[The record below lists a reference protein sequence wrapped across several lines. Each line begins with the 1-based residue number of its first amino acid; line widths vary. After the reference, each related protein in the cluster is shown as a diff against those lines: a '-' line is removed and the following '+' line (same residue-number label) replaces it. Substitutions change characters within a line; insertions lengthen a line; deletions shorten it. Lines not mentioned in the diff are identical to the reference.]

1 MQRHSF
7 PVVTTD
13 ALGRRLRVD
22 APPKRIVSLVPSQ
35 TELLADLGLGT
46 RVIGVTRFC
55 VHPEDW
61 REEKTVVGGT
71 KQLNNDTVQALTPD
85 LVLANKEEN
94 TPAMV
99 EALDAL
105 APVYVSDVAT
115 LPDALGMIRAVGRLT
130 GTAPRA
136 DALAAEIDAAF
147 AALPPAPP
155 LRVAYLIWRAPY
167 MSVGGDTFIHA
178 MLRRA
183 GFVNAFADQQRY
195 PEVTLD
201 DLRALRLDAVLLAS
215 EPFPFGRPRFAE
227 EVREALPHTRVE
239 VVDGELFSWYGS
251 RLLQAPSYF
260 TALRER
266 LPGAAAS

>member
-1 MQRHSF
+1 MDRHAF

-35 TELLADLGLGT
+35 TELLADLGLGK
-46 RVIGVTRFC
+46 RVVGITRFC
-55 VHPEDW
+55 VHPEAW
-61 REEKTVVGGT
+61 RQEKTVVGGT
-71 KQLNNDTVQALTPD
+71 KQLSDDTVQALAPD

-99 EALDAL
+99 EALDAI

-115 LPDALGMIRAVGRLT
+115 LQDALGMIRSVGRLT
-130 GTAPRA
+130 GTTPRA
-136 DALAAEIDAAF
+136 DALASEIDAAF
-147 AALPPAPP
+147 AALPAAPP

-195 PEVTLD
+195 PEVTLQ
-201 DLRALRLDAVLLAS
+201 DLGALNLDAVLLAS
-215 EPFPFGRPRFAE
+215 EPFPFNRPRFAD
-227 EVREALPHTRVE
+227 EVREALPHTQVQ

-251 RLLQAPSYF
+251 RLLQAPSYVTSLRARLSDA
-260 TALRER
+260 TA
-266 LPGAAAS
+266 

>member
-1 MQRHSF
+1 MDRHAF

-13 ALGRRLRVD
+13 ALGRRLCVD
-22 APPKRIVSLVPSQ
+22 APPERIVSLVPSQ
-35 TELLADLGLGT
+35 TEVLADLGLDEQ
-46 RVIGVTRFC
+46 VVGVTRFC

-61 REEKTVVGGT
+61 RDEKTVVGGT
-71 KQLNNDTVQALTPD
+71 KQLSNGTIQALAPD

-99 EALDAL
+99 EALDAM

-115 LPDALGMIRAVGRLT
+115 LADALGMIRAVGRLT

-136 DALAAEIDAAF
+136 DALASEIDAAF
-147 AALPPAPP
+147 AALPSAPP

-178 MLRRA
+178 MLRHA

-195 PEVTLD
+195 PEVTLQ
-201 DLRALRLDAVLLAS
+201 DLGALNLDAVLLAS
-215 EPFPFGRPRFAE
+215 EPFPFDRPRFAE
-227 EVREALPHTRVE
+227 EVREALPHTQVQ

-251 RLLQAPSYF
+251 RLLRAPSYF
-260 TALRER
+260 TSLRAR
-266 LPGAAAS
+266 LTDAPS

>member
-1 MQRHSF
+1 MDRHAF

-35 TELLADLGLGT
+35 TELLADLGLSD
-46 RVIGVTRFC
+46 RVVGITRFC
-55 VHPEDW
+55 VHPEGW
-61 REEKTVVGGT
+61 RNEKTVVGGT
-71 KQLNNDTVQALTPD
+71 KQLSDDAIEALAPD

-99 EALDAL
+99 EALDAI

-115 LPDALGMIRAVGRLT
+115 LPDALGMIRSVGRLT
-130 GTAPRA
+130 GTTPRA
-136 DALAAEIDAAF
+136 DALASEIDAAF
-147 AALPPAPP
+147 AALPAAPP

-195 PEVTLD
+195 PEVTLQ
-201 DLRALRLDAVLLAS
+201 DLGALNLDAVLLAS
-215 EPFPFGRPRFAE
+215 EPFPFDRPRFAD
-227 EVREALPHTRVE
+227 EVREALPHTQVQ

-260 TALRER
+260 TSLRAR
-266 LPGAAAS
+266 LTEAAS

>member
-1 MQRHSF
+1 MDRHAF

-35 TELLADLGLGT
+35 TELLADLGLDELVAG
-46 RVIGVTRFC
+46 ITRFC
-55 VHPEDW
+55 VHPEGW
-61 REEKTVVGGT
+61 RNEKTVVGGT
-71 KQLNNDTVQALTPD
+71 KQLSDDAIEALAPD

-99 EALDAL
+99 EALDAT

-115 LPDALGMIRAVGRLT
+115 LPDALGMIRSVGRLT
-130 GTAPRA
+130 GTTPRA
-136 DALAAEIDAAF
+136 DALASEIDAAF
-147 AALPPAPP
+147 AALPAAPP

-195 PEVTLD
+195 PEVTLQ
-201 DLRALRLDAVLLAS
+201 DLGALNLDAVLLAS
-215 EPFPFGRPRFAE
+215 EPFPFDRPRFAD
-227 EVREALPHTRVE
+227 EVREALPHTQVQ

-260 TALRER
+260 TSLRAR
-266 LPGAAAS
+266 LTEAAS

>member
-1 MQRHSF
+1 MDRHPF

-13 ALGRRLRVD
+13 ALGRRLRID
-22 APPKRIVSLVPSQ
+22 EAPRRLVSLVPSQ
-35 TELLADLGLGT
+35 TELLADLGLGD
-46 RVIGVTRFC
+46 RVVGLTRFC
-55 VHPEDW
+55 VHPAEW

-71 KQLNNDTVQALTPD
+71 KQLTDGAAEALTPD

-94 TPAMV
+94 TRAMV
-99 EALDAL
+99 EALDAI

-130 GTAPRA
+130 GTTLRA
-136 DALAAEIDAAF
+136 DALASEIDAAF
-147 AALPPAPP
+147 AALPARPP

-195 PEVTLD
+195 PEVTLN
-201 DLRALRLDAVLLAS
+201 DLRALHLDAVLLAS
-215 EPFPFGRPRFAE
+215 EPFPFGRPQFAD
-227 EVREALPHTRVE
+227 EVRAALPHTQVA

-251 RLLQAPSYF
+251 RMLQAPPYF
-260 TALRER
+260 SSLRAR
-266 LPGAAAS
+266 LANPET